1 MKLEIK
7 KKLHKHVETKQNK
20 TKKNGLEKKKK
31 PKAIIDY
38 SEINIAY
45 ILKFI
50 SCCYDNHQREI

>member
-7 KKLHKHVETKQNK
+7 KKLHKHVEKFHK
-20 TKKNGLEKKKK
+20 HVEKKMGERKK
-31 PKAIIDY
+31 PKAIINY